1 MSGWSWNGDDASE
14 TRWNGFTL
22 PSGEDP
28 RAWNL
33 AMQPYANHHSSS
45 EKRIVRVV
53 VIPAGSDA
61 ATSMKVALDTL
72 FNHPN
77 TGPFIATHLIKRLVT
92 SNPSPAYVGRVA
104 SVFTANKDGT
114 RGDLRAVV
122 RAVLFDPE
130 AYDPA
135 NVTKPTWGKL
145 REPLVRIANV
155 LRAFNSRSGW
165 GIYRIGFAAP
175 GDYNY
180 GQNPWMSPTVFN
192 YFSPDH
198 QPLGELSTQN
208 LTAPEFQIFDE
219 STSAGSVNFIT
230 TGITF
235 GFGAAES
242 PISPNYAAEIA
253 LANNATALV
262 DRVALLLNAGY
273 LSAETKT
280 SIEEAVNSVAINS
293 SSWQLRRVKIAIA
306 LVAASPDYLVQK

>member
-1 MSGWSWNGDDASE
+1 
-14 TRWNGFTL
+14 
-22 PSGEDP
+22 
-28 RAWNL
+28 
-33 AMQPYANHHSSS
+33 
-45 EKRIVRVV
+45 
-53 VIPAGSDA
+53 
-61 ATSMKVALDTL
+61 
-72 FNHPN
+72 
-77 TGPFIATHLIKRLVT
+77 
-92 SNPSPAYVGRVA
+92 
-104 SVFTANKDGT
+104 
-114 RGDLRAVV
+114 
-122 RAVLFDPE
+122 
-130 AYDPA
+130 
-135 NVTKPTWGKL
+135 
-145 REPLVRIANV
+145 
-155 LRAFNSRSGW
+155 
-165 GIYRIGFAAP
+165 
-175 GDYNY
+175 
-180 GQNPWMSPTVFN
+180 MSPTVFN

-280 SIEEAVNSVAINS
+280 SIEQAVNSVAVNS